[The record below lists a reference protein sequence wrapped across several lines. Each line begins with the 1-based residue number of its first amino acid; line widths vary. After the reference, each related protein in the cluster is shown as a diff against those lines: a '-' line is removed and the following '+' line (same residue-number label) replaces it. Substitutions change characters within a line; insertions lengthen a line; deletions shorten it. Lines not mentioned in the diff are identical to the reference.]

1 MYGQYSR
8 AGYNG
13 ARTVMKLVCNIKN
26 SQTIMKETY
35 VVMHLPTL
43 MCNGIHN
50 KIVGTKK

>member
-1 MYGQYSR
+1 MLKIIDFLK
-8 AGYNG
+8 NKI
-13 ARTVMKLVCNIKN
+13 MKLVCNIKN